1 MGLHDV
7 LDNGEAQSRS
17 TELATAC
24 PVDTIKPFEESRQV
38 GRLNSTTLI
47 THAHPHFVQAYA
59 SMLCMGRRNAPVRR
73 EAVVTC
79 LSACSSEDIGCRQF
93 T

>member
-1 MGLHDV
+1 MDGKCAADAGTAFHRHTPAMGLHDV

-38 GRLNSTTLI
+38 GRLNSATLI
-47 THAHPHFVQAYA
+47 THAHPHFVHAYA
-59 SMLCMGRRNAPVRR
+59 SMLCMGRR
-73 EAVVTC
+73 
-79 LSACSSEDIGCRQF
+79 
-93 T
+93 